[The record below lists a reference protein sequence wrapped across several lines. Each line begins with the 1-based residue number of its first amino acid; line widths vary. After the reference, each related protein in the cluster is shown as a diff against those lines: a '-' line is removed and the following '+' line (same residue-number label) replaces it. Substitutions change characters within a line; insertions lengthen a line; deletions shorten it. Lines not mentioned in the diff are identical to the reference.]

1 MSPAAYAD
9 PTTALRFKGHVK
21 NTKSSVELGGGLG
34 EQQTELMVLSSDG
47 QGSPEVLVYCIDLKT
62 LINDR
67 SDYNEVTWADSWL
80 KDTAKVAKINWVLNN
95 SYPKIKDLGALK
107 KTAGV
112 GKDLEADEAVAATQA
127 AIWHF
132 SNGANL
138 NLKKNSNDSEV
149 IDLYKYLTGPA
160 NVGAAD
166 EPGASLELSPSKI
179 SGQDGDTPGVG
190 PVLVKTSASVPVDVK
205 LNGAVPAGVKLVDKN
220 GAPVSKAPNGTE
232 LFVDVPEGTKPGS
245 TRIDAAGKAGVRVG
259 RVFTAA
265 DHRKSQTLISAGST
279 EFGVTASAR
288 VEWKKKPVAVPS
300 ATYKEDCL
308 QGGVSVVLTNSGD
321 APADFN
327 VAGTKITVPGG
338 ESKVHF
344 VKVDEDA
351 EYSITVTGP
360 GKFSETYT
368 GKLDCVTPPVE
379 PSEPP
384 TTEPPVTETPTTEPP
399 VTEPPSTEPPVTE
412 PPSTEPPVTEPP
424 TTEPPTT
431 EPPTT
436 EPPVT
441 EPPTT
446 EPPVTEPPTTE
457 PPVTEPP
464 TTEPPVTEP
473 PSTEPPTT
481 TQPSTTPSATTP
493 QTTEPAA
500 SASPTKSAET
510 PGKPIVEPGT
520 PDEPV
525 EVPWLPVSND
535 QDLAETGSDSSTP
548 IMIGGAAAALLIAGG
563 GAVYFNRRRG
573 AHQA

>member
-1 MSPAAYAD
+1 VTGLAAVAVIGMSPAAYAD
-9 PTTALRFKGHVK
+9 PTTALRFQGHVAG
-21 NTKSSVELGGGLG
+21 TQGSVDLKGDRGSTM
-34 EQQTELMVLSSDG
+34 TELMILSSG
-47 QGSPEVLVYCIDLKT
+47 ENSPEVLVYCIDLNT
-62 LINDR
+62 QINNR
-67 SDYNEVTWADSWL
+67 TDYNEVTWAESWL
-80 KDTAKVAKINWVLNN
+80 KDTVKVSKINWILNH
-95 SYPKIKDLGALK
+95 SYPKVKDLGALK
-107 KTAGV
+107 SAANASKSIDE
-112 GKDLEADEAVAATQA
+112 KEAVAATQA

-138 NLKKNSNDSEV
+138 DDGRNNDNRSEV
-149 IDLYKYLTGPA
+149 VALYKYLTGSA
-160 NVGAAD
+160 NVGEAN
-166 EPGASLELSPSKI
+166 EPGASLELSPAKL

-190 PVLVKTSASVPVDVK
+190 PINVKTSASGDVDVK
-205 LNGAVPAGVKLVDKN
+205 LNGTVPTDVKLIDKN
-220 GAPVSKAPNGTE
+220 GAPISKAKNGDE
-232 LFVDVPEGTKPGS
+232 LYVKVPEGTAPGKTEIEAS
-245 TRIDAAGKAGVRVG
+245 AKAGVRVG
-259 RVFTAA
+259 RVFTGA
-265 DHRKSQTLISAGST
+265 DHRKTQTLISAGST
-279 EFGVTASAR
+279 EFGVKAKAA
-288 VEWKKKPVAVPS
+288 VEWRKKPVAVPS

-308 QGGVSVVLTNSGD
+308 QGGVSVVLSNTGD

-338 ESKVHF
+338 ETKVHL

-351 EYSITVTGP
+351 EYSIKVTGP
-360 GKFSETYT
+360 GKFSETFT
-368 GKLDCVTPPVE
+368 GKLDCVAPPVE

-384 TTEPPVTETPTTEPP
+384 TTEPPTTEPPTTEPP
-399 VTEPPSTEPPVTE
+399 TTEPPSTEPPTTEPPTTEPPTTEPPTTE
-412 PPSTEPPVTEPP
+412 PPSTEPP

-441 EPPTT
+441 EPPT
-446 EPPVTEPPTTE
+446 
-457 PPVTEPP
+457 
-464 TTEPPVTEP
+464 TEP

-500 SASPTKSAET
+500 SASPTKST
-510 PGKPIVEPGT
+510 DTPPGKPIVEPGT
-520 PDEPV
+520 PDEPIV
-525 EVPWLPVSND
+525 VPWLPVSND